1 MNGLFQQIMELGEEN
16 EAATPTDSAFPPSG
30 FTTSGFASAFSGA
43 MSNAFSDNS
52 KRANAAESSRETTII
67 SKAGAATDSLK
78 SSPAT
83 SSPATQNAAA
93 TYDDQN
99 VHPSFS
105 TASTGD
111 DACAAQLR
119 RQLQLQKKRYDELL
133 SDSHKLRSEYDAY
146 QLHMDHVI
154 RHYKQQA
161 LQDKHM
167 LEELRLAGASGSLDE
182 AYVTEMK
189 QQIGK
194 LQKQLS
200 ESMTAAKKA
209 YQRQREAEEAR
220 AATEKTKREEL
231 EDLASQI
238 AQFRATASAPAA
250 DSTAA
255 AEGRE
260 GEAGGESPDALVA
273 DAEEADAAKEAS
285 AGGIEPEENT
295 AEAEKEADTAEMVA
309 IHAQLLQTQAQ
320 LALRHAEVTE
330 LRAQLQQHDSTH
342 QQKYEELMQDVET
355 LRTEIEQSK
364 QHESAQRE
372 AQAVALKK
380 AEAEF
385 AEKEAALRGELQAA
399 REQAQRASAEQSS
412 QRVAQELLE
421 TQERE
426 QEERMQAKEQ
436 ELQSARA
443 SLQSVQAAVE
453 ATHAEL
459 REMEASL
466 DDAQAENRQLQAKVD
481 QMNTELL
488 RSNQQLASREDDLLD
503 AEKDRQRLRA
513 MLRQEEEETLRVR
526 QQLTQLQ
533 RVEAERG
540 VGTSAAVAAAGSAAP
555 QSVCGSEEANDG
567 EGTDDAAELSS
578 VVATQRQTIQHLNAR
593 IEGLEKELTTQEVAL
608 RRQQAQTQEISAARI
623 EFMKSKED
631 ANARLAQYKNK
642 ISRLESEL
650 AAARNSGAAAAAT
663 AATAFGAEDRR
674 GAGEAGLLTASMERR
689 QFLLEA
695 KRSADSYRVSR
706 VRHMRVAFFA
716 VLLLVIGMT
725 MYAAFSLS
733 PSPAETF

>member
-30 FTTSGFASAFSGA
+30 FTTSGFASAFSGG

-93 TYDDQN
+93 THDDQN

-200 ESMTAAKKA
+200 ESMKAAKKA

-231 EDLASQI
+231 EDLVSQI

-295 AEAEKEADTAEMVA
+295 AEAEKEADTADMVA

-436 ELQSARA
+436 ELQS
-443 SLQSVQAAVE
+443 VQAAVE

-540 VGTSAAVAAAGSAAP
+540 VGTGAAVAAAGSAAP
-555 QSVCGSEEANDG
+555 QSVCGSEEADDG

-593 IEGLEKELTTQEVAL
+593 IEGLKKELTTQEVAL
-608 RRQQAQTQEISAARI
+608 RCQQAQTQEISAARI

-650 AAARNSGAAAAAT
+650 AAARSSGAAAAAT
-663 AATAFGAEDRR
+663 TAAAFGAEDRR
-674 GAGEAGLLTASMERR
+674 GTGEAGLLTASMERR

-706 VRHMRVAFFA
+706 VRQMRVAFFA